1 MTASTPGP
9 DRMADASSILVIRRR
24 YLGDVVLLG
33 SVLRNLRLHW
43 PQGRITVLTEA
54 AYASVLTM
62 NPDVDAALTFP
73 RSTGDWLGFIGKLRR
88 ARFTHVIDYDNT
100 NRSAFITRLTGAAHR
115 TTYAREGVPFHGRW
129 AYTTTVPVANAF
141 YDSQPITET
150 CLAVLSAFNVPVV
163 SREVRLVPAAKD
175 VAWAAQIAP
184 GPAQGGVARR
194 VLIHP
199 GSRSVFRLWPAER
212 FAAVCDLLQDR
223 LGVQVILVAGPAER
237 ALVQSIKQHA
247 QSHLVAI
254 EEALSIGRFAAL
266 AARCGVMLCH
276 DSGPMHVAAAAG
288 ARVVGLYSSQNATT
302 WAPAGE
308 GHVVLQTP
316 LPCACIGDAAPTP
329 CVKDDS
335 YRSYCVRMLSV
346 ELVFESLAKVLT
358 EKVSG

>member
-1 MTASTPGP
+1 
-9 DRMADASSILVIRRR
+9 MADAAPNILVIRRR

-33 SVLRNLRLHW
+33 SVFRNLRLHW
-43 PQGRITVLTEA
+43 PQTRITVLTEA
-54 AYASVLTM
+54 AYASVLPM
-62 NPDVDAALTFP
+62 NPDVNAALTFP
-73 RSTGDWLGFIGKLRR
+73 KGAGDWLGFIGKIRR
-88 ARFTHVIDYDNT
+88 ARFTHVLDYDNT
-100 NRSAFITRLTGAAHR
+100 NRSAFITWLTGAAQR
-115 TTYAREGVPFHGRW
+115 TTYEREGVPFHGRW
-129 AYTTTVPVANAF
+129 AYTTTVPVSTAF
-141 YDSQPITET
+141 YHSHPITET
-150 CLAVLSAFNVPVV
+150 CLAVLAAFAVPVV
-163 SREVRLVPAAKD
+163 SREVRLVPSAKD

-184 GPAQGGVARR
+184 DAAHAGVARR

-288 ARVVGLYSSQNATT
+288 ARIVALYSSQNATV
-302 WAPAGE
+302 WRPIGE
-308 GHVVLQTP
+308 GHTVLQTS

-346 ELVFESLAKVLT
+346 ELVYESLAKVLT
-358 EKVSG
+358 KKVSD